1 MDGVEWIAVKPLI
14 ISIIAS
20 SPTRKEIYGLDRRMN
35 FHRSCDSGE
44 TWRQIT
50 DGYVKEVREETNL
63 VRAKSLPENLV
74 SHNPT
79 PSFTVIANSTGITWG
94 VSGAGIHIMT
104 IGDHSWSM
112 VGSWKCCGLWTLGP
126 KSLHLHG
133 NLIRHTREYMELG
146 SWEGAN
152 KQIEILW
159 VFNTNAWNEVILS
172 YDLLHA

>member
-1 MDGVEWIAVKPLI
+1 MWYTLKRKKEIKVGLPSVYVTFVFDPTSLTCIPILIANKKEI
-14 ISIIAS
+14 ISQIDS
-20 SPTRKEIYGLDRRMN
+20 SFPWCIRLLHYL
-35 FHRSCDSGE
+35 
-44 TWRQIT
+44 
-50 DGYVKEVREETNL
+50 
-63 VRAKSLPENLV
+63 
-74 SHNPT
+74 
-79 PSFTVIANSTGITWG
+79 SFPFLA

-133 NLIRHTREYMELG
+133 NLIRDTREYMELG

-159 VFNTNAWNEVILS
+159 VFNTNAWNEVIFS
-172 YDLLHA
+172 YDFLHV